1 MMRSMYSGVSGLKTH
16 QIKMDVIGNNI
27 ANVNTVAF
35 KSNSI
40 TFSELM
46 YQTTQKASG
55 ANANTGGTNARQ
67 IGLGVR
73 SGAIAT
79 AISSQGATQ
88 TTGNPFDI
96 CITGKSFFIVND
108 GSTNYF
114 TRSGAFNVDAV
125 GNLVMASNGYLV
137 QGWGL
142 QTQTTVGEDGKEVK
156 TPVEGKL
163 DTENLTS
170 LKIMSDKNMNTDP
183 EATTKGTVSG
193 VVDRNDPEIAKEA
206 GRLIN
211 YAFYDNR
218 GESWT
223 AKFTLHNT
231 TDVGKFYVTLDEIVD
246 VNGKSLTD
254 IYPGTKLSDLVSIDD
269 GAEYDA
275 SVNSSYTKLD
285 TVEFNK
291 DTGTFSYTVKDTS
304 VTPATETAV
313 TQTLTNLGTLVAAS
327 DDDGAL
333 YKDSYRITA
342 AKLAENDGALAT
354 TLKQIYGSNLDTDT
368 IDTAYISADGTL
380 TVTKKSGLGVNLN
393 FKSSD
398 GSFDGIGGNKSTI
411 KLNFVT
417 NPTNSTTNEAVKNFD
432 YFTDNEIDWSVTNMY
447 NNKGT
452 SSIAARSGDSDGLGA
467 GRRLG
472 KMTGVTIQ
480 TNGMIYASYDN
491 GVTRLLGQIGV
502 AEFPNPE
509 GLEKQG
515 DNLYIASLN
524 SGEFTGAV
532 DITQSGGYMSTGV
545 LEMSNVDL
553 SAEFTEMITTQ
564 RGFQANSRIITVSDT
579 MLEELVNLKR

>member
-27 ANVNTVAF
+27 ANVNTVAY

-55 ANANTGGTNARQ
+55 ASEKTGGTNARQ

-73 SGAIAT
+73 SGAIGT
-79 AISSQGATQ
+79 AITSQGATQ
-88 TTGNPFDI
+88 TTGNPFDL
-96 CITGKSFFIVND
+96 CITGQSFFIVSD

-142 QTQTTVGEDGKEVK
+142 QTETRTGSDGTDVVV
-156 TPVEGKL
+156 PIEGKL
-163 DTENLTS
+163 DTEKLTS
-170 LKIMSDKNMNTDP
+170 LKIMSDENMNTKP

-193 VVDRNDPEIAKEA
+193 IIDRNDPEIAKEA

-211 YAFYDNR
+211 FAFYDKS
-218 GESWT
+218 GYAWT
-223 AKFTLHNT
+223 AKFTVHNT
-231 TDVGKFYVTLDEIVD
+231 DEVGNFYVTLDDVID
-246 VNGKSLTD
+246 VNGKSITSTYGVDL
-254 IYPGTKLSDLVSIDD
+254 KDLVTIDD
-269 GAEYDA
+269 GQSYSAD
-275 SVNSSYTKLD
+275 VNQKYATLD
-285 TVEFNK
+285 TISFAN
-291 DTGTFSYTVKDTS
+291 GTFTDSSDTTFS
-304 VTPATETAV
+304 FSAG
-313 TQTLTNLGTLVAAS
+313 TLT
-327 DDDGAL
+327 DGQYPLSFDAETNHLSADTQKAL
-333 YKDSYRITA
+333 T
-342 AKLAENDGALAT
+342 
-354 TLKQIYGSNLDTDT
+354 QIYGKSVDVASITGGYIDSDGNL
-368 IDTAYISADGTL
+368 I
-380 TVTKKSGLGVNLN
+380 VTKKGNLGVNL
-393 FKSSD
+393 KYSTSD
-398 GSFDGIGGNKSTI
+398 GAFEGINGNTSISLKFA
-411 KLNFVT
+411 N
-417 NPTNSTTNEAVKNFD
+417 NPTIQTGDTEADTITLTDFDNFSD
-432 YFTDNEIDWSVTNMY
+432 IEIDWSVTNMY
-447 NNKGT
+447 NNNGT
-452 SSIAARSGDSDGLGA
+452 SSLAARSGDSDGLEA
-467 GRRLG
+467 GRKPG

-480 TNGMIYASYDN
+480 QNGMIYASYDN

-509 GLEKQG
+509 GLEKSG
-515 DNLYIASLN
+515 DNLYAASLN

-532 DITQSGGYMSTGV
+532 DITMSGGYMSTGV

>member
-27 ANVNTVAF
+27 ANVNTVAY

-55 ANANTGGTNARQ
+55 ANENTGGTNARQ

-73 SGAIAT
+73 SGAIGT

-125 GNLVMASNGYLV
+125 GNLVMSSNGYLV

-142 QTQTTVGEDGKEVK
+142 QTETTVDSNGDEVV

-163 DTENLTS
+163 DTEKLTS
-170 LKIMSDKNMNTDP
+170 LKIMSDENMNTKP
-183 EATTKGTVSG
+183 EATTKGTVAG
-193 VVDRNDPEIAKEA
+193 IVDRNDPEIAKEA

-211 YAFYDNR
+211 YAFYDKS
-218 GESWT
+218 GYSWT
-223 AKFTLHNT
+223 AKFTLHNST
-231 TDVGKFYVTLDEIVD
+231 TVGQFYVQLDDIVD
-246 VNGKSLTD
+246 VNGRSLTD
-254 IYPGTKLSDLVSIDD
+254 LYPDAKLSELVTIDE
-269 GAEYDA
+269 GATFEAD
-275 SVNSSYTKLD
+275 VNSTSSILESVKLESGVFKYANGSGDICQFSSFGTADSDGNISFSTPSD
-285 TVEFNK
+285 TIKE
-291 DTGTFSYTVKDTS
+291 
-304 VTPATETAV
+304 
-313 TQTLTNLGTLVAAS
+313 NL
-327 DDDGAL
+327 
-333 YKDSYRITA
+333 
-342 AKLAENDGALAT
+342 
-354 TLKQIYGSNLDTDT
+354 LKIYGNNLDVDSIEEAT
-368 IDTAYISADGTL
+368 IMADGTL
-380 TVTKKSGLGVNLN
+380 NITKKKGLGVNLIYN
-393 FKSSD
+393 TSD
-398 GSFDGIGGNKSTI
+398 GAFAGIKGVGVGNKPTI
-411 KLNFVT
+411 KLNFT
-417 NPTNSTTNEAVKNFD
+417 KNPTLEKTGEALTDFD
-432 YFTDNEIDWSVTNMY
+432 FFEDSEIDWSVTNMY

-524 SGEFTGAV
+524 SGEFNGAV
-532 DITQSGGYMSTGV
+532 DITASGGYMSTGV

>member
-16 QIKMDVIGNNI
+16 QTKMDVIGNNI
-27 ANVNTVAF
+27 ANVNTVAY

-55 ANANTGGTNARQ
+55 ASAKTGGTNARQ

-73 SGAIAT
+73 SGAIGT

-88 TTGNPFDI
+88 TTGNPFDL
-96 CITGKSFFIVND
+96 CITGKSFFIVSD

-114 TRSGAFNVDAV
+114 TRAGAFNVDAV

-142 QTQTTVGEDGKEVK
+142 QSETVTDSNGEEHQVPKE
-156 TPVEGKL
+156 GAL
-163 DTENLTS
+163 NTEVLAP
-170 LKIMSDKNMNTDP
+170 LKIMSDENMTTNP

-193 VVDRNDPEIAKEA
+193 VIDRNDPEIAKEA

-211 YAFYDNR
+211 FAFYDKS
-218 GESWT
+218 GYSWT
-223 AKFTLHNT
+223 AKFTVHNT
-231 TDVGKFYVTLDEIVD
+231 DEVGNFYVTLDDVVD
-246 VNGKSLTD
+246 VNGKSLES
-254 IYPGTKLSDLVSIDD
+254 IYPGKKLSDLVSINNDMPYE
-269 GAEYDA
+269 AKV
-275 SVNSSYTKLD
+275 SNSFTKLD
-285 TVEFNK
+285 TVSFDSETAPTSFSFTDADGVAKTAAFSSFGTADPENPGIYKVNLESEEVIKNLK
-291 DTGTFSYTVKDTS
+291 DIYGPSLD
-304 VTPATETAV
+304 TETMKEA
-313 TQTLTNLGTLVAAS
+313 TLSSEGV
-327 DDDGAL
+327 
-333 YKDSYRITA
+333 
-342 AKLAENDGALAT
+342 
-354 TLKQIYGSNLDTDT
+354 
-368 IDTAYISADGTL
+368 L
-380 TVTKKSGLGVNLN
+380 TVTLKGGPGVNLRYSTSDGAFRYIGASGQNGISLN
-393 FKSSD
+393 FKTDASLPFDNFSD
-398 GSFDGIGGNKSTI
+398 I
-411 KLNFVT
+411 
-417 NPTNSTTNEAVKNFD
+417 
-432 YFTDNEIDWSVTNMY
+432 EIDWSVTNMF
-447 NNKGT
+447 NNNGT
-452 SSIAARSGDSDGLGA
+452 SSLAARSGDSDGLEA
-467 GRRLG
+467 GRKPG

-480 TNGMIYASYDN
+480 QNGMIYAAYDN

-509 GLEKQG
+509 GLEKSG
-515 DNLYIASLN
+515 DNLYVASLN

-532 DITQSGGYMSTGV
+532 DITMSGGYMSTGV

>member
-27 ANVNTVAF
+27 ANVNTVAY

-55 ANANTGGTNARQ
+55 ASEKMGGTNARQ

-73 SGAIAT
+73 SGAIGT

-88 TTGNPFDI
+88 TTGNPFDL
-96 CITGKSFFIVND
+96 CITGKSFFIVSD
-108 GSTNYF
+108 GSSNYF

-137 QGWGL
+137 QGWSL
-142 QTQTTVGEDGKEVK
+142 KTQTVVGEDGKDIE
-156 TPVEGKL
+156 TPIEGQL
-163 DTENLTS
+163 DTENLTP
-170 LKIMSDKNMNTDP
+170 LKIMSDDNMNTKP

-211 YAFYDNR
+211 YSFYDNR

-246 VNGKSLTD
+246 ANGKSLTD

-269 GAEYDA
+269 GAEYDVN
-275 SVNSSYTKLD
+275 VNSSYTKLD
-285 TVEFNK
+285 TVDFTA
-291 DTGTFSYTVKDTS
+291 DTFSYTVKDTS
-304 VTPATETAV
+304 VTPATETNV
-313 TQTLTNLGTLVAAS
+313 TQTLGNLGVLVAES
-327 DDDGAL
+327 DADGAL
-333 YKDSYRITA
+333 YKGYYRVTA
-342 AKLAENDGALAT
+342 ARLAENDGALAT

-368 IDTAYISADGTL
+368 IDTAYIGTDGTL
-380 TVTKKSGLGVNLN
+380 TITKKSGLGVNLN

-398 GSFDGIGGNKSTI
+398 GSFDGIGGNKGTI

-417 NPTNSTTNEAVKNFD
+417 NPTNSTTNEAVKYFD

-509 GLEKQG
+509 GLEKAG

-524 SGEFTGAV
+524 SGVFKGAV

>member
-27 ANVNTVAF
+27 ANVNTVAY

-55 ANANTGGTNARQ
+55 AGEKLGGTNARQ

-73 SGAIAT
+73 SGAIGT

-88 TTGNPFDI
+88 TTGNPFDL
-96 CITGKSFFIVND
+96 CITGKSFFVVSD

-114 TRSGAFNVDAV
+114 TIAGAFNVDAV

-142 QTQTTVGEDGKEVK
+142 QTQTDEAGNV

-163 DTENLTS
+163 NTEELTA
-170 LKIMSDKNMNTDP
+170 LKIMSDENMNTKP

-193 VVDRNDPEIAKEA
+193 IIDRNDPEIAKEA

-211 YAFYDNR
+211 FSFYDKS
-218 GESWT
+218 GYSWT
-223 AKFTLHNT
+223 AKLTVHDSDN
-231 TDVGKFYVTLDEIVD
+231 VGKFYVQLDDIVD
-246 VNGKSLTD
+246 VNGRSLTS
-254 IYPGTKLSDLVSIDD
+254 IYNVEDLSDLVTIDD
-269 GAEYDA
+269 GATYSAEVSDRY
-275 SVNSSYTKLD
+275 SPLETISFSG
-285 TVEFNK
+285 
-291 DTGTFSYTVKDTS
+291 GTFSDSADTS
-304 VTPATETAV
+304 FSASIGSANAEGNFEFD
-313 TQTLTNLGTLVAAS
+313 TLTDEQREQLS
-327 DDDGAL
+327 H
-333 YKDSYRITA
+333 
-342 AKLAENDGALAT
+342 
-354 TLKQIYGSNLDTDT
+354 IYGAGVNVSN
-368 IDTAYISADGTL
+368 ISKGYITPSGEL
-380 TVTKKSGLGVNLN
+380 VVTELAGNGVNLVYNTGDGAFEGINGTKPYININ
-393 FKSSD
+393 FKEAPQNTEGETIEEFNNFSD
-398 GSFDGIGGNKSTI
+398 IQ
-411 KLNFVT
+411 
-417 NPTNSTTNEAVKNFD
+417 
-432 YFTDNEIDWSVTNMY
+432 IDWSVTNMY
-447 NNKGT
+447 NNNGT
-452 SSIAARSGDSDGLGA
+452 SSLAARSGDSDGLEA
-467 GRRLG
+467 GRKLG

-480 TNGMIYASYDN
+480 QNGMIYAAYDN

-509 GLEKQG
+509 GLEKAG
-515 DNLYIASLN
+515 DNLYLASLN

-532 DITQSGGYMSTGV
+532 DITMSGGYMSTGV

>member
-27 ANVNTVAF
+27 ANVNTVAY

-55 ANANTGGTNARQ
+55 ASEKTGGTNARQ

-73 SGAIAT
+73 SGAIGT
-79 AISSQGATQ
+79 AITSQGATQ
-88 TTGNPFDI
+88 TTGNPFDL
-96 CITGKSFFIVND
+96 CITGQSFFIVSD

-142 QTQTTVGEDGKEVK
+142 QTETRTASDGSDIVV
-156 TPVEGKL
+156 PIEGKL
-163 DTENLTS
+163 DTEKLTS
-170 LKIMSDKNMNTDP
+170 LKIMSDENMNTKP

-193 VVDRNDPEIAKEA
+193 IIDRNDPEIAKEA

-211 YAFYDNR
+211 FAFYDKS
-218 GESWT
+218 GYAWT
-223 AKFTLHNT
+223 AKFTVHNT
-231 TDVGKFYVTLDEIVD
+231 DEVGNFYVTLDDIID
-246 VNGKSLTD
+246 VNGKSITST
-254 IYPGTKLSDLVSIDD
+254 YGVDLKELVTIDD
-269 GAEYDA
+269 GQSYKAE
-275 SVNSSYTKLD
+275 VNQKYVPLD
-285 TVEFNK
+285 TISFNG
-291 DTGTFSYTVKDTS
+291 GTFTDSSDSTFTS
-304 VTPATETAV
+304 P
-313 TQTLTNLGTLVAAS
+313 TLTAG
-327 DDDGAL
+327 
-333 YKDSYRITA
+333 
-342 AKLAENDGALAT
+342 ENDT
-354 TLKQIYGSNLDTDT
+354 YTLSFDESGHLSAADQKAFAQIYGKSVDVASITGGYIDKDGNL
-368 IDTAYISADGTL
+368 I
-380 TVTKKSGLGVNLN
+380 VTEKGNLGVNL
-393 FKSSD
+393 KYKTSD
-398 GSFDGIGGNKSTI
+398 GAFDGINGNSSISLK
-411 KLNFVT
+411 FAT
-417 NPTNSTTNEAVKNFD
+417 NPTIQTGDTEDDTITLTDFDNFSD
-432 YFTDNEIDWSVTNMY
+432 IEIDWSVTNMY
-447 NNKGT
+447 NNNGT
-452 SSIAARSGDSDGLGA
+452 SSLAARSGDSDGLEA
-467 GRRLG
+467 GRKPG

-480 TNGMIYASYDN
+480 QNGMIYASYDN

-509 GLEKQG
+509 GLEKNG
-515 DNLYIASLN
+515 DNLYAASLN

-532 DITQSGGYMSTGV
+532 DITMSGGYMSTGV

>member
-27 ANVNTVAF
+27 ANVNTVAY

-55 ANANTGGTNARQ
+55 ANENTGGTNARQ

-73 SGAIAT
+73 SGAIGT

-142 QTQTTVGEDGKEVK
+142 QTQTVVTEDGTEK
-156 TPVEGKL
+156 TVPVEGKL
-163 DTENLTS
+163 DTEKLTS
-170 LKIMSDKNMNTDP
+170 LKIMSDENMNTKP
-183 EATTKGTVSG
+183 EATTKGTVAG
-193 VVDRNDPEIAKEA
+193 IVDRNDPEIAKEA

-211 YAFYDNR
+211 YAFYDKS
-218 GESWT
+218 GYSWT
-223 AKFTLHNT
+223 AKFTLHNST
-231 TDVGKFYVTLDEIVD
+231 TVGQFYVQLDDIVD
-246 VNGKSLTD
+246 ANGRSLTD
-254 IYPGTKLSDLVSIDD
+254 LYPDAKLSELVTIDEGATYEADVNNTYSIL
-269 GAEYDA
+269 E
-275 SVNSSYTKLD
+275 SVKLD
-285 TVEFNK
+285 GGN
-291 DTGTFSYTVKDTS
+291 FSYVDGSGTIAALTS
-304 VTPATETAV
+304 FGTADSDGNVTITDIS
-313 TQTLTNLGTLVAAS
+313 AA
-327 DDDGAL
+327 
-333 YKDSYRITA
+333 
-342 AKLAENDGALAT
+342 AEN
-354 TLKQIYGSNLDTDT
+354 LKKIYGNNLDVDAIKEAT
-368 IDTAYISADGTL
+368 ILADGTL
-380 TVTKKSGLGVNLN
+380 NVTKKSGLGVNLLYN
-393 FKSSD
+393 TSD
-398 GSFDGIGGNKSTI
+398 GAFAGIKGVGVGNKPTI
-411 KLNFVT
+411 KLNFT
-417 NPTNSTTNEAVKNFD
+417 KNPTLEKTGEALTDFD
-432 YFTDNEIDWSVTNMY
+432 FFEDSEIDWSVTNMY

-509 GLEKQG
+509 GLEKNG

-532 DITQSGGYMSTGV
+532 DITASGGYMSTGV

-553 SAEFTEMITTQ
+553 YAEFTEMITTQ

>member
-55 ANANTGGTNARQ
+55 ANENTGGTNARQ

-142 QTQTTVGEDGKEVK
+142 QTQTTVDETGKEVK

-170 LKIMSDKNMNTDP
+170 LKIMSDENMNTKP
-183 EATTKGTVSG
+183 EATTKGTVAG

-211 YAFYDNR
+211 YAFYDKE
-218 GESWT
+218 GYSWT
-223 AKFTLHNT
+223 AKFTLHNST
-231 TDVGKFYVTLDEIVD
+231 EVGKFYVQLDEIVD

-254 IYPGTKLSDLVSIDD
+254 IYPGAKLSDLVTIDD
-269 GAEYDA
+269 GAEYEA
-275 SVNSSYTKLD
+275 NVNSSYTKLD
-285 TVEFNK
+285 TVNYDK
-291 DTGTFSYTVKDTS
+291 DAKKFTYVTKDATTGAETNNEKSLGDLGEE
-304 VTPATETAV
+304 VTT
-313 TQTLTNLGTLVAAS
+313 
-327 DDDGAL
+327 DGDA
-333 YKDSYRITA
+333 YKGYYKITA
-342 AKLAENDGALAT
+342 AKLAANDGALAE

-368 IDTAYISADGTL
+368 METAYIGTDGTL
-380 TVTKKSGLGVNLN
+380 TITKKKGLGVNLN
-393 FKSSD
+393 YSTSD
-398 GSFDGIGGNKSTI
+398 GAFQGIGGNKGTI
-411 KLNFVT
+411 KLNFAT
-417 NPTNSTTNEAVKNFD
+417 NPTVNGTALEDFD
-432 YFTDNEIDWSVTNMY
+432 YFEDSEIDWSVTNMY